1 MDRQKRED
9 DPYAHVAD
17 RFVAHYDTLRGA
29 VRHAL
34 VTEQLDRRLPDPPC
48 EVLDLGGGAGHQ
60 AIRLARAGYAV
71 TLLDPSERMLERAAS
86 DLSTEPSD
94 VRHRVRTIH
103 ADAQHAADALA
114 SECFGVVC
122 CHGVLPYVDAPAVVL
137 DPMVEL
143 AAPGALL
150 SIVFKNADALPVRA
164 ALEQRWEEAL
174 ATFDADRDVGGLGVT
189 TRADRLAD
197 VVRDLEERGATIERW
212 YGIRIFTDHLHDAP
226 IEDLARVLPVEATA
240 GGRDPYRA
248 LGRLIHVL
256 ARSRT

>member
-1 MDRQKRED
+1 MDRAERRD

-34 VTEQLDRRLPDPPC
+34 VTEQLDRHLPDPPC
-48 EVLDLGGGAGHQ
+48 VVLDLGGGAGHQ
-60 AIRLARAGYAV
+60 AIRLARVGYAV
-71 TLLDPSERMLERAAS
+71 TLLDPSERMLEEARAS
-86 DLSTEPSD
+86 IGTEPRD
-94 VRHRVRTIH
+94 VRNRVRLIR
-103 ADAQHAADALA
+103 ARAQDAVAALA
-114 SECFGVVC
+114 GERFDVVC
-122 CHGVLPYVDAPAVVL
+122 CHAVLPYVESPPEVL
-137 DPMVEL
+137 DPMVAL

-150 SIVFKNADALPVRA
+150 SILFKNADALPVRP

-174 ATFDADRDVGGLGVT
+174 AAFDADRDVGGLGVT

-197 VVRDLEERGATIERW
+197 VVGALEERGATIERW
-212 YGIRIFTDHLHDAP
+212 YGIRIFSDHLHDAS

-248 LGRLIHVL
+248 LGRLLHVI
-256 ARSRT
+256 ARSPT